1 MYDQATAF
9 DRAQMRRALA
19 LARGMLGLVWPN
31 PAVGCVLV
39 TDGAMIAEGVTQ
51 PGGRPHAEAMAL
63 RTAGAKAR
71 GATAYISL
79 EPCSH
84 WGRTAPCSRALV
96 DAGIARAVIATGD
109 PDPRVDGR
117 GLKDLQAAGIAV
129 TTGVC
134 RAEAEAVNSGFLTRV
149 RTGRPR
155 VTALT
160 SALPSA
166 ASDAGQDGFLTVRPR
181 PDGLA
186 LCCTTARGRQGAWIA
201 GLSRQTLAQGLIR
214 LGDAGL
220 TRVAVA
226 ADGLL
231 AERLALY
238 DLIDEI
244 AEAPKAARLEPL
256 TA

>member
-1 MYDQATAF
+1 MHDQATDF

-31 PAVGCVLV
+31 PAVGCLLV
-39 TDGAMIAEGVTQ
+39 KEGAVVAEGVTQ

-63 RTAGAKAR
+63 RAAGAKAR

-84 WGRTAPCSRALV
+84 WGRTAPCSQALV
-96 DAGIARAVIATGD
+96 EAGVARAVIATGD

-117 GLKDLQAAGIAV
+117 GLKDLRAAGIAV
-129 TTGVC
+129 TMDVC
-134 RAEAEAVNSGFLTRV
+134 RAEAEALNRGFFTRV

-160 SALPSA
+160 GDLPSA

-201 GLSRQTLAQGLIR
+201 GLSRQTLAQGLTR

-226 ADGLL
+226 ADGPL

-244 AEAPKAARLEPL
+244 AEAPRGDTIEPL

>member
-1 MYDQATAF
+1 MQDRATAF
-9 DRAQMRRALA
+9 DQTVMHRAIA

-39 TDGAMIAEGVTQ
+39 KDGAVVAQGVTQ
-51 PGGRPHAEAMAL
+51 PGGRPHAEMMAL
-63 RTAGAKAR
+63 RAAGELAR
-71 GATAYISL
+71 GATAYVSL

-84 WGRTAPCSRALV
+84 WGRTPPCSQALV
-96 DAGIARAVIATGD
+96 EAGIARAVIATGD

-117 GLKDLQAAGIAV
+117 GLTDLQAAGIAV

-134 RAEAEAVNSGFLTRV
+134 RAEAEAVNRGFFLRV
-149 RTGRPR
+149 RTGRPL
-155 VTALT
+155 VTAVSGPLRT
-160 SALPSA
+160 A
-166 ASDAGQDGFLTVRPR
+166 ADAGQDGLLSVRLHA
-181 PDGLA
+181 DGLA

-201 GLSRQTLAQGLIR
+201 GLSPHTLAEGLAR

-226 ADGLL
+226 ADTPL

-238 DLIDEI
+238 ELIDEI
-244 AEAPKAARLEPL
+244 AEAPVQLEPL